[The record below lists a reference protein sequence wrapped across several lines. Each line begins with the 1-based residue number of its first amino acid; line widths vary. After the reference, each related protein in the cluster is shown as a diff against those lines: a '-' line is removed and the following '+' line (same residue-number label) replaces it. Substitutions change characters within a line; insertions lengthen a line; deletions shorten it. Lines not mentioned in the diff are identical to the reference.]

1 MPLVRVR
8 GGRDYFLPECKGFF
22 WAGVHGSDKPDDDQR
37 EGGPLVFHT
46 PAHVKD
52 EFGGLTMQSS
62 VNYLVLRIE
71 KGFKKKS
78 RYFTELLD
86 LVT

>member
-1 MPLVRVR
+1 M
-8 GGRDYFLPECKGFF
+8 PECKGVF

-78 RYFTELLD
+78 RYITMLLN
-86 LVT
+86 LGT

>member
-1 MPLVRVR
+1 
-8 GGRDYFLPECKGFF
+8 
-22 WAGVHGSDKPDDDQR
+22 
-37 EGGPLVFHT
+37 
-46 PAHVKD
+46 
-52 EFGGLTMQSS
+52 MQSS

-86 LVT
+86 LVTSNVLSDLCECQCKVRFGDAQS